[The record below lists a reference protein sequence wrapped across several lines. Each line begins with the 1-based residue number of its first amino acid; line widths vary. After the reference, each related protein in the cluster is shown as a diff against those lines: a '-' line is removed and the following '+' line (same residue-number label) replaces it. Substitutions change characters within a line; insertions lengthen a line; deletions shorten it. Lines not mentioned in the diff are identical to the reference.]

1 MMISKL
7 FQRTFLIAVFIII
20 MAAYSYS
27 DNKPQRIVSLSPNL
41 TQVIYALG
49 YIDQL
54 VGVTIYDEYP
64 IEVIELP
71 KVGGWINPNYEAIL
85 ALKPDIVVLMKDQDI
100 SFGHKLRNLG
110 LNTFIAKSNDS
121 IDDII
126 QAITDL
132 GEILGN
138 KEEAQKLTNNIQTK
152 LNQIKE
158 QTLNSK
164 KKRVLLVVGR
174 NPGTLED
181 IYVIGRNNYIDELI
195 TLAGGDN
202 VVKNQRNALKITKE
216 AIFSFNPD
224 VIIEINHQKLD
235 REDEILDIWNSLNTV
250 NAVKNNQVYVLSSQV
265 LLHPSQR
272 IVDGAQTLTDILHPE
287 IKEKYGN
294 NN

>member
-1 MMISKL
+1 
-7 FQRTFLIAVFIII
+7 
-20 MAAYSYS
+20 
-27 DNKPQRIVSLSPNL
+27 VSLSPNL

-49 YIDQL
+49 YLDQV

-64 IEVIELP
+64 PEVIDLA

-85 ALKPDIVVLMKDQDI
+85 ALKPDLVVLMKDQDI
-100 SFGHKLRNLG
+100 SFGEKLRKLG
-110 LNTFIAKSNDS
+110 LKTFIAKSNDS
-121 IDDII
+121 IKDII

-132 GEILGN
+132 GEILGESE
-138 KEEAQKLTNNIQTK
+138 KAKKLTLGIQSDLRKIEQQTK
-152 LNQIKE
+152 N
-158 QTLNSK
+158 TTK
-164 KKRVLLVVGR
+164 KTVLLVVGR

-195 TLAGGDN
+195 TLAGGEN
-202 VVKNQRNALKITKE
+202 VVQNKRNALKITKE

-235 REDEILDIWNSLNTV
+235 REDQILDIWNSLSSV
-250 NAVKNNQVYVLSSQV
+250 YAIENNQVYVLSSQV

-272 IVDGAQTLTDILHPE
+272 IVEGAQTLTDILHPE

>member
-1 MMISKL
+1 MLSKL
-7 FQRTFLIAVFIII
+7 IQRIFLVAILLIIT
-20 MAAYSYS
+20 ATYSYS

-49 YIDQL
+49 YMDKV

-64 IEVIELP
+64 PEVIDLP

-85 ALKPDIVVLMKDQDI
+85 ALKPDLVVLMKDQDI
-100 SFGHKLRNLG
+100 SFGEKLRKLG
-110 LNTFIAKSNDS
+110 LKTFIAKSNDS
-121 IDDII
+121 IKDII

-132 GEILGN
+132 GEILGESE
-138 KEEAQKLTNNIQTK
+138 KAKKLTLGIQSDLSKIEQQTNNTTK
-152 LNQIKE
+152 K
-158 QTLNSK
+158 T
-164 KKRVLLVVGR
+164 VLLVVGR

-195 TLAGGDN
+195 TLAGGEN
-202 VVKNQRNALKITKE
+202 VVQNERNALKITKE

-235 REDEILDIWNSLNTV
+235 REDQILDIWNSLSSV
-250 NAVKNNQVYVLSSQV
+250 DAIKNNQVHVLSSKV

>member
-1 MMISKL
+1 MLSKL
-7 FQRTFLIAVFIII
+7 IQRTLLAAIFLIITVG
-20 MAAYSYS
+20 YSYS

-49 YIDQL
+49 SMNQV

-64 IEVIELP
+64 VEVMELP

-85 ALKPDIVVLMKDQDI
+85 ALRPDLVVLMKDQDI
-100 SFGHKLRNLG
+100 SFGHKLRKLG
-110 LNTFIAKSNDS
+110 LKTFIAKSNDS
-121 IDDII
+121 INDII
-126 QAITDL
+126 EAISDL
-132 GEILGN
+132 GEILGESE
-138 KEEAQKLTNNIQTK
+138 KATKLTAGIKSDLSEIEQKTK
-152 LNQIKE
+152 N
-158 QTLNSK
+158 TT

-195 TLAGGDN
+195 TLAGGEN
-202 VVKNQRNALKITKE
+202 VVKNERNALKITKE
-216 AIFSFNPD
+216 AIFNFNPD

-235 REDEILDIWNSLNTV
+235 REDQILDIWNSLNTV
-250 NAVKNNQVYVLSSQV
+250 DAIKNNQVYVLSSKV

-272 IVDGAQTLTDILHPE
+272 IVEGAQTLADILHPE

>member
-1 MMISKL
+1 MLSKSI
-7 FQRTFLIAVFIII
+7 QRTLLAAIFLIIT
-20 MAAYSYS
+20 AAYSHS

-41 TQVIYALG
+41 TQVIFALG
-49 YIDQL
+49 SMDQV

-64 IEVIELP
+64 PEVIELP

-85 ALKPDIVVLMKDQDI
+85 ALKPDLVVLMKDQDI
-100 SFGHKLRNLG
+100 SFGHKLRSLG
-110 LNTFIAKSNDS
+110 LKTFIAKSNDS
-121 IDDII
+121 IKDII
-126 QAITDL
+126 EAISDL
-132 GEILGN
+132 GEILG
-138 KEEAQKLTNNIQTK
+138 EAEKAAKLTTGIKSDLNKIKQETK
-152 LNQIKE
+152 N
-158 QTLNSK
+158 TT

-195 TLAGGDN
+195 TLAGGEN
-202 VVKNQRNALKITKE
+202 VVKNKRNALKITKE

-235 REDEILDIWNSLNTV
+235 KEELILDIWNTLNTV
-250 NAVKNNQVYVLSSQV
+250 DAIKNSQVYVLSSKV